1 MPKKDDISIDP
12 KNKGK
17 FTKWVK
23 KNMPGKSTCA
33 GADAVMKNKKKYKP
47 AVVKMA
53 NYAKNFGCS
62 VKGKGKGPTA
72 EDVTG
77 DGKYTKKDFLVNIGV
92 LNADGSK
99 VKKKDD
105 NENKGR
111 KGKGPKPMKVKKKN

>member
-1 MPKKDDISIDP
+1 MPSKKDDISIDP

-33 GADAVMKNKKKYKP
+33 AANDVMKNKKKHS
-47 AVVKMA
+47 ASVVKMA

-77 DGKYTKKDFLVNIGV
+77 DGQYTKKDFLVNIGV
-92 LNADGSK
+92 LNPDGSK
-99 VKKKDD
+99 KKKDD
-105 NENKGR
+105 NKNKGR
-111 KGKGPKPMKVKKKN
+111 KGKGPKPINSKKK

>member
-62 VKGKGKGPTA
+62 IKGKGKGATA
-72 EDVTG
+72 MK
-77 DGKYTKKDFLVNIGV
+77 DGPQAGLFGGLVAEG
-92 LNADGSK
+92 
-99 VKKKDD
+99 KKKGMSDK
-105 NENKGR
+105 EAVAYA
-111 KGKGPKPMKVKKKN
+111 GKNIKSRASEKK

>member
-62 VKGKGKGPTA
+62 VKGKGKGATA
-72 EDVTG
+72 MKEGPMANKFIGELSKARKAGKDSFEV
-77 DGKYTKKDFLVNIGV
+77 DGKTY
-92 LNADGSK
+92 K
-99 VKKKDD
+99 VKK
-105 NENKGR
+105 
-111 KGKGPKPMKVKKKN
+111 